1 MLNCVMM
8 IGRLTAEP
16 RLRTSE
22 SGNNFATFSIAVQRP
37 KPKFG
42 EAGTDFF
49 NCVAWQRQAG
59 VVMDWCHKGDMI
71 MIVGRLR
78 NHPWV
83 DKNGNNR
90 ISEQIVI
97 KEIHFT
103 GSQKKS
109 EAASNLPATPD
120 TLDDFT
126 ILSESDLAE
135 FEDVL
140 DDDGVPF

>member
-1 MLNCVMM
+1 MLNYVMM
-8 IGRLTAEP
+8 LGRLTAEP
-16 RLRTSE
+16 ELRTTE
-22 SGNNFATFSIAVQRP
+22 SGNDFATFSIAVQRP
-37 KPKFG
+37 KPKDG
-42 EAGTDFF
+42 EAAADFF
-49 NCVAWQRQAG
+49 NCIAWQSRAKI
-59 VVMDWCHKGDMI
+59 VTEWYHKGDII
-71 MIVGRLR
+71 MLVGTLR
-78 NHPWV
+78 NRRWV

-90 ISEQIVI
+90 ISEQIVV

-103 GSQKKS
+103 GSQKKN

-126 ILSESDLAE
+126 VLSESDLAE